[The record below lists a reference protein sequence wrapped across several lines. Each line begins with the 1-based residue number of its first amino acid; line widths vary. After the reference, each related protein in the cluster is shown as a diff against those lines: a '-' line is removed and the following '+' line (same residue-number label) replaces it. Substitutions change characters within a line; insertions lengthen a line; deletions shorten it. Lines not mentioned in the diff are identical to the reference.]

1 MSLSAGTR
9 LDRTVAVKVLP
20 ADVAST
26 QSHASVSQKA
36 VARKPERSERFER
49 SNDSN
54 DSNDSNAPDD

>member
-36 VARKPERSERFER
+36 VARKPERS
-49 SNDSN
+49 NDSN
-54 DSNDSNAPDD
+54 VRTIRTLRTTKMG